1 METILGE
8 LHEGLKALIEHL
20 KEELSGIRSNRPS
33 VGILEK
39 LPVSAYGQ
47 MMTIQELGSLAVRP
61 PRDIE
66 ISIWD
71 QSVTGAVMKAIQEA
85 NMGFSV
91 ANDGNLIRA
100 SLPQLSEERRE
111 EFMKLAKRTTDQAKI
126 QVRSKRDDAN
136 KKAKAGEDEGILTE
150 DQVFKTKEKI
160 QEVTD
165 KVNKEIDTLLE
176 KKIQDLSE

>member
-1 METILGE
+1 
-8 LHEGLKALIEHL
+8 
-20 KEELSGIRSNRPS
+20 
-33 VGILEK
+33 
-39 LPVSAYGQ
+39 
-47 MMTIQELGSLAVRP
+47 
-61 PRDIE
+61 
-66 ISIWD
+66 
-71 QSVTGAVMKAIQEA
+71 
-85 NMGFSV
+85 
-91 ANDGNLIRA
+91 
-100 SLPQLSEERRE
+100 
-111 EFMKLAKRTTDQAKI
+111 MKLAKRTTDQAKI